1 MKRLLLASVTL
12 LALTGTEAVRAA
24 DMPPG
29 VIYPALVAPHFT
41 FTGFYVGGTV
51 GGAEGNTKYLET
63 PGGGFGLATPLVAAV
78 GTGSVA
84 PRGVIGGL
92 EGGYNWQAGMFV
104 LGFETDFSGW
114 DMSAN
119 SGAIDPGMSV
129 NSKHPESVLISNLSS
144 STTANSNWLFTARP
158 RVGIAN
164 GNMLTY
170 LTGGLAVTNL
180 NLSQSI
186 LYCQCIPKNNSTVP
200 PTPAS
205 ATQFAAAGSFSTTEV
220 GWIVGGGIEYAL
232 SWNWLIKAE
241 YLYASFPNQNAS
253 QAGSPAL
260 TGTLTGDFRASIVR
274 AGLDYRF

>member
-12 LALTGTEAVRAA
+12 LALTGTEGVRAA

-51 GGAEGNTKYLET
+51 GGAQGNTKYLET
-63 PGGGFGLATPLVAAV
+63 PAGSFGIAAPGLALV
-78 GTGSVA
+78 GTGSAA
-84 PRGVIGGL
+84 PRGVLGGI

-104 LGFETDFSGW
+104 LGFEADFSGW

-119 SGAIDPGMSV
+119 SGATDPGV
-129 NSKHPESVLISNLSS
+129 PLIAGSNFTS
-144 STTANSNWLFTARP
+144 STTVNSNWLFTARP

-170 LTGGLAVTNL
+170 LTGGLAVTNF

-186 LYCQCIPKNNSTVP
+186 LLAGTG
-200 PTPAS
+200 PTL
-205 ATQFAAAGSFSTTEV
+205 AGSFSTTEV
-220 GWIVGGGIEYAL
+220 GWIAGGGIEYAL

-241 YLYASFPNQNAS
+241 YLYASFANQNAA
-253 QAGSPAL
+253 QATPGFPTL
-260 TGTLTGDFRASIVR
+260 TGTLTGDFRTSIVR
-274 AGLDYRF
+274 GGFDYRF

>member
-1 MKRLLLASVTL
+1 MKRLLLASVSL
-12 LALTGTEAVRAA
+12 LSLTGTEAVRAA

-51 GGAEGNTKYLET
+51 GGAEGNSKYLET
-63 PGGGFGLATPLVAAV
+63 PGGGFGAAAPFVATI

-84 PRGVIGGL
+84 PRGVIGGV
-92 EGGYNWQAGMFV
+92 EAGYNWQAGMFV

-119 SGAIDPGMSV
+119 SGQPVFGAP
-129 NSKHPESVLISNLSS
+129 LSS
-144 STTANSNWLFTARP
+144 STTINSNWLFTARP

-170 LTGGLAVTNL
+170 LTGGLAVTNV

-186 LYCQCIPKNNSTVP
+186 LLSGGG
-200 PTPAS
+200 PT
-205 ATQFAAAGSFSTTEV
+205 TAGSFSTTEV
-220 GWIVGGGIEYAL
+220 GWIAGGGIEYAL
-232 SWNWLIKAE
+232 SWNWFIKAE
-241 YLYASFPNQNAS
+241 YLYASFANQNAA
-253 QAGSPAL
+253 QTTPGFPTL
-260 TGTLTGDFRASIVR
+260 TGTLTGDFRSSIVR
-274 AGLDYRF
+274 GGLDYRF